1 MKDVFEDDVF
11 EEKNETVPSGETPTP
26 LPGLTATMEI
36 AGAESI
42 PNATPRRIVLGFTR
56 E

>member
-1 MKDVFEDDVF
+1 MDNRY
-11 EEKNETVPSGETPTP
+11 EEMMNEQEEPKTSGEAPTP

-42 PNATPRRIVLGFTR
+42 PNAKPRRIMLGFSR
-56 E
+56 D